1 LKSGKGLEFFLNLL
15 RGEGIESISLF
26 WEKKMLKDGNRRW
39 VGRGFYFLNVVILD
53 GGREVRLYFF
63 TRFTLLM
70 FVVFSTIFT
79 LKGRGESRVKG
90 FFI

>member
-1 LKSGKGLEFFLNLL
+1 
-15 RGEGIESISLF
+15 
-26 WEKKMLKDGNRRW
+26 
-39 VGRGFYFLNVVILD
+39 
-53 GGREVRLYFF
+53 VRLYFF

-90 FFI
+90 FFIKKNFLLTFLIICMFYVTFFSLSKEEMGSRFLFIYFSLFVNFYYL

>member
-39 VGRGFYFLNVVILD
+39 VGRGFYFPNVVILD
-53 GGREVRLYFF
+53 GG
-63 TRFTLLM
+63 
-70 FVVFSTIFT
+70 
-79 LKGRGESRVKG
+79 GR
-90 FFI
+90 